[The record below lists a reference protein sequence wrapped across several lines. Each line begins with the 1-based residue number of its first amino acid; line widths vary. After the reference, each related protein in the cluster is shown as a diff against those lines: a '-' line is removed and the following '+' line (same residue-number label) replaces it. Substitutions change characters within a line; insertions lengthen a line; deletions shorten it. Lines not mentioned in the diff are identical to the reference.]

1 MVEKARKNKI
11 KDAMTSTLNNNF
23 ESNLKPFLKLFH
35 LLGLHI
41 PTGKINPGRFGYG
54 GCAWVCFL
62 IGGIFLLAD
71 FIYYAYASF
80 SIVTMLSQ
88 CCQGFNGTNLTTATA
103 FSFEISWFNTAGYC
117 TISHLSVFLLVWLN
131 QRDWKRLWINLQ
143 EIHLKMNLD
152 ALFYRRF
159 KRQVWLS
166 LTLLLMQTGYFFYP
180 VTFTPV
186 FFYWNIPWLYSAHI
200 TMLNFSNFVSKVI
213 LALFFVLVMCSSD
226 LLTLL
231 IFRAKL
237 IIRQHQL
244 DGNSSFLAVE
254 IEKWRRH
261 HLLVCQFI
269 RWINNCFGPFLLLTT
284 GNFFVSFIV
293 NFYNIFE
300 AVRTRVDAWTFFL
313 SITALEVAKIF
324 FFLYAPYKMK
334 LSVII
339 KNISHYFK
347 KNNQQKL
354 FLSSFQMNKLSKI
367 MFRVTAM
374 GNHHNQI
381 LVNHK
386 MSKQQQLP
394 FFNLAINVFLKNRL
408 TLRFYKRLNSVPN

>member
-1 MVEKARKNKI
+1 
-11 KDAMTSTLNNNF
+11 
-23 ESNLKPFLKLFH
+23 
-35 LLGLHI
+35 
-41 PTGKINPGRFGYG
+41 
-54 GCAWVCFL
+54 
-62 IGGIFLLAD
+62 
-71 FIYYAYASF
+71 
-80 SIVTMLSQ
+80 
-88 CCQGFNGTNLTTATA
+88 
-103 FSFEISWFNTAGYC
+103 
-117 TISHLSVFLLVWLN
+117 
-131 QRDWKRLWINLQ
+131 
-143 EIHLKMNLD
+143 
-152 ALFYRRF
+152 
-159 KRQVWLS
+159 
-166 LTLLLMQTGYFFYP
+166 
-180 VTFTPV
+180 
-186 FFYWNIPWLYSAHI
+186 
-200 TMLNFSNFVSKVI
+200 MLNLSNFVSKVI

-261 HLLVCQFI
+261 HLVVCQFI

-313 SITALEVAKIF
+313 SIITLEVAKIF
-324 FFLYAPYKMK
+324 LFLYAPYKMK

-339 KNISHYFK
+339 TNISVLFFFNI
-347 KNNQQKL
+347 NNNKL

-381 LVNHK
+381 LVNQK
-386 MSKQQQLP
+386 MSKQQSLS
-394 FFNLAINVFLKNRL
+394 FFNPAINVFLINRL
-408 TLRFYKRLNSVPN
+408 TLRFYKRLNSVPK